1 MSFPVS
7 VGQIPVYY
15 NHFNTGRPL
24 HAPGADKRYV
34 SQYLDIPNEPLL
46 PFGFGLSYTSFSY
59 SEPILS
65 GEIMTENQPIEI
77 KVTVTNT
84 GEVDGEEVVQLYIR
98 DISGEVVRP
107 MKELKDFAKIN
118 LSPGESREVTFTLTE
133 QQLRYY
139 HSDLSFSSDPGRFK
153 LFVGSNSNEVK
164 ERDFCLTLA

>member
-1 MSFPVS
+1 
-7 VGQIPVYY
+7 
-15 NHFNTGRPL
+15 
-24 HAPGADKRYV
+24 
-34 SQYLDIPNEPLL
+34 
-46 PFGFGLSYTSFSY
+46 
-59 SEPILS
+59 
-65 GEIMTENQPIEI
+65 MTENQPIEI
-77 KVTVTNT
+77 TVTVTNT